1 MAEAMP
7 FTPVKPVCGLI
18 ASAEGAFHLAEE
30 GMVEILGPVEAR
42 SLRFSFESTAYYGK
56 EMGPGLAR
64 MFLSFRRLI
73 EPERLPGLKRA
84 ANALEEGIRSIL
96 GPAVPRPVNIDPGYL
111 TKAALIMATAKDF
124 SHRVPLADGIFAHLE
139 LLFTRSGLRLLDWT
153 YPDFRRP
160 DYRDFFLG
168 VRRSYLAQLKIS
180 GGGG

>member
-1 MAEAMP
+1 MAQAKP

-18 ASAEGAFHLAEE
+18 ASSEGAFRLAEE
-30 GMVEILGPVEAR
+30 GMVVLLGPVEAR
-42 SLRFSFESTAYYGK
+42 SPRFGFSSTDYYGK

-64 MFLSFRRLI
+64 MFLSFRGLI
-73 EPERLPGLKRA
+73 EPERLAGLKQA
-84 ANALEEGIRSIL
+84 ANALEEGIAALL
-96 GPAVPRPVNIDPGYL
+96 GSTLPRPVNIDPGYL

-124 SHRVPLADGIFAHLE
+124 SHRVPLADGIYAHLE

-168 VRRSYLAQLKIS
+168 VRRSYLAELKS
-180 GGGG
+180 AGGGA